1 MKKTVSKPPK
11 EVPKITPKIDPDMPT
26 GTVSR
31 LLDAL
36 AGGKF
41 ILISKKD
48 KIISVDASH
57 LETDVDFLGLMEIAK
72 IELIKHLHLGR
83 KRNGR

>member
-1 MKKTVSKPPK
+1 MKKTVKKSSKAATN
-11 EVPKITPKIDPDMPT
+11 ITPKIDPDMPA
-26 GTVSR
+26 GTVSN

-48 KIISVDASH
+48 KIINVDTSH
-57 LETDVDFLGLMEIAK
+57 LETETDFLGLLELAK
-72 IELIKHLHLGR
+72 HFHLGC
-83 KRNGR
+83 KRNER